1 VGQVV
6 DEGVNVEQLLD
17 DLFPLP
23 NDEHEG
29 VGVTRMDPNHSGL
42 AMGEL
47 GIIQAACGIMV
58 ELAEVPKSMPMQN
71 NPSKV
76 EGDVDMETIEVD
88 LWVPIAPFLD
98 DISIEANCL

>member
-1 VGQVV
+1 MV
-6 DEGVNVEQLLD
+6 DEGGNVEQLLD

-29 VGVTRMDPNHSGL
+29 VGVTRMDPNHNGL

-47 GIIQAACGIMV
+47 GIIQYACGIVV
-58 ELAEVPKSMPMQN
+58 ELAKVPKSMPMQT
-71 NPSKV
+71 NPNKV

-88 LWVPIAPFLD
+88 LRVLVAPLVD
-98 DISIEANCL
+98 DISNEANCL

>member
-1 VGQVV
+1 V

-29 VGVTRMDPNHSGL
+29 VGVTRMDPNHNGL

-47 GIIQAACGIMV
+47 GIIQDACGIMV
-58 ELAEVPKSMPMQN
+58 ELVEVPMNMPMQN
-71 NPSKV
+71 NPNKV
-76 EGDVDMETIEVD
+76 EGDVDMETT
-88 LWVPIAPFLD
+88 
-98 DISIEANCL
+98 